1 MTIFEVVLISI
12 VVFIVGYFVG
22 MSTGVSIKLIEPK
35 PSGAVTWKREDGGR
49 RR

>member
-1 MTIFEVVLISI
+1 MSIFEVVLISI

-35 PSGAVTWKREDGGR
+35 VKGAITLKRNG
-49 RR
+49 